1 MHLFGGGM
9 MPSKTDLS
17 VVTVDADDDVD
28 VLTTFSSTLTK
39 FLLTTS
45 AFKKSAEL
53 KERVLPPYAA

>member
-1 MHLFGGGM
+1 M